1 LSAATVN
8 PCGTL
13 PPPRNSRAQCAWLLA
28 PPAIA
33 AALALIYVIVAPAS
47 GDLAAQT
54 YRSDLF
60 GRVGF
65 ALWDNGWY
73 GGHPLPA
80 YSVLSPP
87 LTWLLGARVAG
98 ALAVVV
104 ATAAFAALVRDRFG
118 DGTGA
123 RVASIWF
130 GTGVAEWLLAGRMP
144 FLIGT
149 ALGLGAL
156 LAHERRRRRLA
167 PMLAVAATLASP
179 LAGAFLALAG
189 VAIALAAPRAAD
201 VGRRRRSGALL
212 AIAALVP
219 IALLSIAFAEGGNE
233 PFAGSSFWPGLVATL
248 VVLALLPR
256 HWRTLRWGVALYAL
270 ASAASFA
277 VASPVGGNAAR
288 LGPLFAG
295 PLLAPA
301 LWPRRRAALV
311 LLALPLA
318 YWQMQAPARD
328 AASAAGDP
336 STRAAYY
343 RPLNAWLGRQPG
355 PFRIEIP
362 FTREHWEATFVA
374 ERFPIA
380 RGWERQLDIELNPI
394 FYRHTLTAADYRRWL
409 DDGAIKYVALPDVQ
423 FDYSGK
429 REAALIASRPSYLRP
444 AWASTH
450 WRVFEVVGAHPLA
463 APPAVVSAIS
473 PQAIT
478 LAFSRP
484 GVTVVRVRY
493 SRYWALAVGH
503 GCVARAP
510 GGWTVVASLSA
521 GTVRVAIRFAL
532 ARVLSS
538 SARCS

>member
-1 LSAATVN
+1 LSAAAVEQR
-8 PCGTL
+8 GAR
-13 PPPRNSRAQCAWLLA
+13 PPARDRREQRAWRLA
-28 PPAIA
+28 PAALA
-33 AALALIYVIVAPAS
+33 AALALAYVIVAPAS

-65 ALWDNGWY
+65 AIWDNGWY

-87 LTWLLGARVAG
+87 LGWLLGVRLAG
-98 ALAVVV
+98 ALAVV
-104 ATAAFAALVRDRFG
+104 AAAAAFAALMRDRFG
-118 DGTGA
+118 DST
-123 RVASIWF
+123 RSRIASIWF
-130 GTGVAEWLLAGRMP
+130 AIAVAEWLLAGRVP

-149 ALGLGAL
+149 AFGLGAL
-156 LAHERRRRRLA
+156 LAHERGRRWLA
-167 PMLAVAATLASP
+167 AALAIAATLASP

-201 VGRRRRSGALL
+201 GGRRRRSGALL
-212 AIAALVP
+212 AVAALAP
-219 IALLSIAFAEGGNE
+219 IALLSIAFAEGGHE
-233 PFAGSSFWPGLVATL
+233 PFAGSSFWPGLAATL
-248 VVLALLPR
+248 AVLALLPR
-256 HWRTLRWGVALYAL
+256 QWRTLRWGVALYAL
-270 ASAASFA
+270 ASIASFA
-277 VASPVGGNAAR
+277 VATPVGGNAAR

-318 YWQMQAPARD
+318 YWQLQAPARD
-328 AASAAGDP
+328 AATAIGDP
-336 STRAAYY
+336 STSAAYY
-343 RPLNAWLGRQPG
+343 RPLNAWLARQPG

-362 FTREHWEATFVA
+362 FTREHWEATVVA

-394 FYRHTLTAADYRRWL
+394 FYRPTLTAADYRRWL
-409 DDGAIKYVALPDVQ
+409 DDRAIRYVALPDVQ

-450 WRVFEVVGAHPLA
+450 WRVFEVVGARQLA
-463 APPAVVSAIS
+463 APPATVSAIS
-473 PQAIT
+473 PQSIT

-484 GVTVVRVRY
+484 GAAVVRVRY

-510 GGWTVVASLSA
+510 GGWTRVAARSI

-538 SARCS
+538 GARCS